1 MLAFVL
7 AVYALL
13 ASIIGIRRQKER
25 LQYSAY
31 RATAAIWALV
41 TVAMGVLVYS
51 TMTNDFRLA
60 AVAGHSNRA
69 LPWFYKITALWSGQE
84 GSLLFWSWIL
94 ASYGMVAVVLNRE
107 RHRSMM
113 PYAVAV
119 LMVVQGFFL
128 TLNNFV
134 ANPFQLLA
142 LNQGG
147 EMLVQSPLDGNGLNP
162 LLQYPAMAI
171 HPPML
176 YLGFVGFTVP
186 FAFAMATLITRQA
199 GDKWLETTRRWTM
212 AAWLFLSIGVM
223 LGGRW
228 AYAVLGWGGYWGWD
242 PVENSSLIP
251 WFTGTAFLHSVMMQE
266 KRGMMKVWNMV
277 LIFATFFLCIFGTF
291 LTRSGVV
298 SSVHAFAESDIGPYF
313 VAFLGGGILFSGWLL
328 LERLDYLKSGN
339 QLDSLVSRESSFLF
353 NNLLLLAACFS
364 VLWGTLFPVIT
375 EAVQG
380 VKISVGAPFFNKVN
394 IPIGLVLLFLTGVGP
409 LFAWRKTSLSSLQK
423 NFLTPGIIAL
433 AVGGVLFA
441 FGVPGVLPTVRE
453 FYPQVSLILCTFV
466 TITIVMEFYRGARV
480 IGHKSGRS
488 LLGSA
493 VTLTRRNTR
502 RYGGYIVHFGMVLIF
517 IGITGSAFNQQHE
530 QEMLPGDRLALGGYT
545 LQLRDLTGEDNPN
558 YAVQYAMLDLYRGDQ
573 MIDTLRPERRYYK
586 ASRQPTTEV
595 AIRMRLNQDIYVVFS
610 GLTQVPDGQTAKAV
624 ISAHLNPLV
633 NWIWIGGL
641 VLVLGTLI
649 ALIPSQPGAGTSQRV
664 VRAAPVATEASL
676 KESDEILAKT
686 TS

>member
-7 AVYALL
+7 AVYALV
-13 ASIIGIRRQKER
+13 ASIVGIRRQKER

-31 RATAAIWALV
+31 RAVIAVGVLV
-41 TVAMGVLVYS
+41 TVATGILLYS
-51 TMTNDFRLA
+51 LMTNDFRFA

-69 LPWFYKITALWSGQE
+69 LPWYYKLTALWSGQE
-84 GSLLFWSWIL
+84 GSLLFWSWLL
-94 ASYGMVAVVLNRE
+94 ACYGMVAVILNRE

-128 TLNNFV
+128 ILNNFI

-147 EMLVQSPLDGNGLNP
+147 QMVVQGPLDGNGLNP
-162 LLQYPAMAI
+162 LLQYPAMAV
-171 HPPML
+171 HPPLL

-199 GDKWLETTRRWTM
+199 GDKWIETTRRWTM
-212 AAWLFLSIGVM
+212 VAWLLLSMGVM
-223 LGGRW
+223 MGARW

-242 PVENSSLIP
+242 PVENASLIP
-251 WFTGTAFLHSVMMQE
+251 WFTATAFLHSVMMQE

-277 LIFATFFLCIFGTF
+277 LIFSTFFLTIFGTF
-291 LTRSGVV
+291 MTRSGVV
-298 SSVHAFAESDIGPYF
+298 SSVHAFAESDIGHWF
-313 VAFLGGGILFSGWLL
+313 VAFLGIGILFSGWLL
-328 LERLDYLKSGN
+328 LERLDYLKSAS

-394 IPIGLVLLFLTGVGP
+394 IPIALVLLFLTGVGP
-409 LFAWRKTSLSSLQK
+409 LFAWRKTSVASLRRNFQTPAFLS
-423 NFLTPGIIAL
+423 L

-441 FGVPGVLPTVRE
+441 LGVRQ
-453 FYPQVSLILCTFV
+453 FYPQVSLILCVFV
-466 TITIVMEFYRGARV
+466 TITIVMEFYRGSRV
-480 IGHKSGRS
+480 IAQKSGHS
-488 LLGSA
+488 LIGSA

-502 RYGGYIVHFGMVLIF
+502 RYGGYIIHFGMVLIF
-517 IGITGSAFNQQHE
+517 VGITGSAFNVDGE
-530 QEMLPGDRLALGGYT
+530 QEMLTGDRMPLGPYE
-545 LQLRDLTGEDNPN
+545 LHLRELTGEDNAN
-558 YAVQYAMLDLYRGDQ
+558 YAAQHAILDVYRGDR
-573 MIDTLRPERRYYK
+573 MVGTLRPERRFYK
-586 ASRQPTTEV
+586 ASQQPTTEV
-595 AIRMRLNQDIYVVFS
+595 AIRMRMNEDLYIVFS
-610 GLTQVPDGQTAKAV
+610 GLTPREEGQTQRAV

-633 NWIWIGGL
+633 NWIWLGGL
-641 VLVLGTLI
+641 VLVIGTLI
-649 ALIPSQPGAGTSQRV
+649 ALVPSQPGAGSVSRS
-664 VRAAPVATEASL
+664 VRAVSATAEE
-676 KESDEILAKT
+676 KFQEGDEVLAK
-686 TS
+686 S

>member
-7 AVYALL
+7 AVYALV
-13 ASIIGIRRQKER
+13 ASIVGIRRQKER

-31 RATAAIWALV
+31 RAVVAI
-41 TVAMGVLVYS
+41 GVLVTISTGILLYS
-51 TMTNDFRLA
+51 LLTNDFRLA

-69 LPWFYKITALWSGQE
+69 LPWYYKLTALWSGQE
-84 GSLLFWSWIL
+84 GSLLFWSWL
-94 ASYGMVAVVLNRE
+94 LSCYGMVAVLLNRE
-107 RHRSMM
+107 KHRSMM

-128 TLNNFV
+128 VLNNFI

-147 EMLVQSPLDGNGLNP
+147 QMLVQGPLDGSGLNP
-162 LLQYPAMAI
+162 LLQYPAMAV
-171 HPPML
+171 HPPLL

-199 GDKWLETTRRWTM
+199 GDKWIETTRRWTM
-212 AAWLFLSIGVM
+212 VAWLFLSMGVM
-223 LGGRW
+223 MGARW

-242 PVENSSLIP
+242 PVENASLIP

-277 LIFATFFLCIFGTF
+277 LIFSTFFLTIFGTF
-291 LTRSGVV
+291 MTRSGVV
-298 SSVHAFAESDIGPYF
+298 SSVHAFAESDIGMYF
-313 VAFLGGGILFSGWLL
+313 VVFLGGGILFSGWLL
-328 LERLDYLKSGN
+328 LERLDYLKSAS

-394 IPIGLVLLFLTGVGP
+394 TPIALVLLFLTGVGP
-409 LFAWRKTSLSSLQK
+409 LFAWRKTSVASLRK
-423 NFLTPGIIAL
+423 NFQTAGIISL
-433 AVGGVLFA
+433 AFGGVLFA
-441 FGVPGVLPTVRE
+441 LGVRQ
-453 FYPQVSLILCTFV
+453 FYPQVSLILCVFV
-466 TITIVMEFYRGARV
+466 TITIVMEFYRGSRV
-480 IGHKSGRS
+480 IAGKSGRS
-488 LLGSA
+488 LVGSA

-502 RYGGYIVHFGMVLIF
+502 RYGGYIIHFGIVLIF
-517 IGITGSAFNQQHE
+517 VGITGSAFNVDGE
-530 QEMLPGDRLALGGYT
+530 QEMLTGDRMPLGPYS
-545 LQLRDLTGEDNPN
+545 LHLRELTGEDNAN
-558 YAVQYAMLDLYRGDQ
+558 YAAQHAILDVYRGEQ
-573 MIDTLRPERRYYK
+573 MIDTLRPERRFYK

-595 AIRMRLNQDIYVVFS
+595 AIRMRMNEDLYVVFS
-610 GLTQVPDGQTAKAV
+610 GMTPQEDGQTQRAV

-633 NWIWIGGL
+633 NWIWLGGL

-649 ALIPSQPGAGTSQRV
+649 ALVPSQPGAGSVSRS
-664 VRAAPVATEASL
+664 VRTVSATTEE
-676 KESDEILAKT
+676 KFRESDEILAK
-686 TS
+686 SSP